1 MAKFKPGESGN
12 INGRPPGSKNL
23 ITRDL
28 REALKILIS
37 DELKKLPD
45 LLGKLEPRDRV
56 DLTIKLLSFVL
67 PKLEKISPTFGEPQP
82 SISELLADM

>member
-12 INGRPPGSKNL
+12 KNGRPPGSKNL

-37 DELKKLPD
+37 DELTKLPD
-45 LLGKLEPRDRV
+45 LLGKLEPKDRV

-67 PKLEKISPTFGEPQP
+67 PKLEKVDPDYGEPKP
-82 SISELLADM
+82 TMDEMLAEM